1 MEKQELKQLVL
12 SKLSE
17 LEKQWTDAVNK
28 EERVTAAD
36 YLRVGNLEGGINALL
51 QLLVEIEKTD

>member
-1 MEKQELKQLVL
+1 MEKQELKLLVL